1 MSKPEQII
9 AIVVGSALHHNGKH
23 YAVGDEITITQEE
36 FAELSIYL
44 QPKDEALKARQ
55 QAEQEAQAT
64 ATALAN
70 QADSERETLEKE
82 LEASREAYTKAGA
95 LAAENGLR
103 AEQAEAK
110 VAELEAVLADKEA
123 EIAKLSE
130 DLTACK
136 KADKGDKGKTK
147 KNDSNS
153 EPA

>member
-1 MSKPEQII
+1 MTKPEVII

-23 YAVGDEITITQEE
+23 YAVGDEITVTPEE
-36 FAELSIYL
+36 FSQLSIYL
-44 QPKDEALKARQ
+44 QSKDEALKARE
-55 QAEQEAQAT
+55 QAGREAQAT
-64 ATALAN
+64 ATTLAS
-70 QADSERETLEKE
+70 QADSERETLQRE
-82 LEASREAYTKAGA
+82 LTEAREAHVKAEA

-130 DLTACK
+130 DLTTCK
-136 KADKGDKGKTK
+136 KADKGKTK
-147 KNDSNS
+147 KTDSNS

>member
-1 MSKPEQII
+1 MSKEKELMI
-9 AIVVGSALHHNGKH
+9 AIVVGSALRHNGKH
-23 YAVGDEITITQEE
+23 YAVGDEITVTQEE

-70 QADSERETLEKE
+70 QADSEREALEKE
-82 LEASREAYTKAGA
+82 LEVSREAHAQAEA

-110 VAELEAVLADKEA
+110 VAELESVLADKDA
-123 EIAKLSE
+123 EIAKLSAE
-130 DLTACK
+130 LTACK
-136 KADKGDKGKTK
+136 KAEKGKTK
-147 KNDSNS
+147 KADS
-153 EPA
+153 ELA